1 MYTQKK
7 CIIGLEW
14 DIVDS
19 LQSIYCSYV
28 LGYDPTKPTQG
39 ADLTW
44 LTNTYPTQGSTGGG
58 SAEQYGSAAGGGEG
72 GGGGGQMEGSEVSA
86 VEKGKLLLSRRQ
98 AGVEEAGF
106 LNDFPRRVSVCQTTG
121 CTAMICLYIVLATYT
136 THTIVLIIVYV
147 YMHRFFWRC
156 PM

>member
-44 LTNTYPTQGSTGGG
+44 LTNTYPTQGGTGRGVSAKQYGSTGGDG
-58 SAEQYGSAAGGGEG
+58 SGGD
-72 GGGGGQMEGSEVSA
+72 GQMEGSEVSA

-98 AGVEEAGF
+98 AGIEEMGF
-106 LNDFPRRVSVCQTTG
+106 LNDFPRLVS
-121 CTAMICLYIVLATYT
+121 IC
-136 THTIVLIIVYV
+136 
-147 YMHRFFWRC
+147 
-156 PM
+156 

>member
-1 MYTQKK
+1 MYIHNFNSFNISYAYILYTQKK

-44 LTNTYPTQGSTGGG
+44 LTNTYPTQGGTGGG
-58 SAEQYGSAAGGGEG
+58 VSAKQYGSAGDGGSGS
-72 GGGGGQMEGSEVSA
+72 GQMEGSEVSA

-98 AGVEEAGF
+98 AGIEEVGF
-106 LNDFPRRVSVCQTTG
+106 LNDFPRRVSV
-121 CTAMICLYIVLATYT
+121 VLSCRLV
-136 THTIVLIIVYV
+136 VLL
-147 YMHRFFWRC
+147 
-156 PM
+156 